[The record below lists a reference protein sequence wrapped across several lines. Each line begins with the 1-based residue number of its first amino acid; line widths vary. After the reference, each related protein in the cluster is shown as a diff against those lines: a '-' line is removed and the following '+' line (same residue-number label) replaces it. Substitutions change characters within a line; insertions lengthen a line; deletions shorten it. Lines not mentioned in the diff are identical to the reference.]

1 MAKTETKDD
10 KSMAKSPAPK
20 SPTSPKKKSSP
31 KKMKKAERNTISNSL
46 ELLVPPTLGNA
57 SGECSV
63 LVQIDPE
70 DSATLDFEGTTGAFG
85 RFQVNSEGIILDLKG
100 SQYQGNILPGPTAMI
115 ASLYY
120 AADHTQELRVEAITD
135 EFCPLVKTQDLMA
148 KLDGQVEGTFDD
160 SYKVQEEDVNI
171 LEKQQEQAKKQQE
184 KQAKGKGKAAT
195 TNSTT
200 KAKRKTPSKAAAGSA
215 NKKTKVSMGKKK

>member
-1 MAKTETKDD
+1 MTKSEKKAAASKD
-10 KSMAKSPAPK
+10 APK
-20 SPTSPKKKSSP
+20 SPSKSPSSPKKKASP
-31 KKMKKAERNTISNSL
+31 KKSKKPEHHTVSNSL
-46 ELLVPPTLGNA
+46 ELLLPPTLGNA

-115 ASLYY
+115 ASLHY
-120 AADHTQELRVEAITD
+120 AADHTQELRLESITD

-148 KLDGQVEGTFDD
+148 KLDGRVEGTFDD
-160 SYKVQEEDVNI
+160 SYKVQEEDINI
-171 LEKQQEQAKKQQE
+171 LEKRQEQQQEQAKKQQ
-184 KQAKGKGKAAT
+184 AKGKGKAT
-195 TNSTT
+195 S
-200 KAKRKTPSKAAAGSA
+200 
-215 NKKTKVSMGKKK
+215 NKLLWRGKYLRLI